1 MVEAKQNPAG
11 SYGERLQSARRAQMI
26 TVEDVAQELR
36 LSTDAVNA
44 LESGQIEMFG
54 AHAHVV
60 GHLRCYCKLLK
71 IDANE
76 LVSGY
81 RRKYPDW
88 DRLPAKVG
96 LIPSRVQRWGRWK
109 LVTWIVVITALCL
122 VAYQFWGEM
131 VLNWF
136 SG

>member
-1 MVEAKQNPAG
+1 MADTTQSPAG

-44 LESGQIEMFG
+44 LEAGTIEMFG

-60 GHLRCYCKLLK
+60 GHLRCYCKLLR
-71 IDANE
+71 ISAE
-76 LVSGY
+76 EVVSDY

-96 LIPSRVQRWGRWK
+96 LVPSRVQRWGRLK
-109 LVTWIVVITALCL
+109 LITWIVVATALCL
-122 VAYQFWGEM
+122 IAYQFWGDN
-131 VLNWF
+131 VLGWF
-136 SG
+136 QD

>member
-1 MVEAKQNPAG
+1 MADPTQNPAG

-44 LESGQIEMFG
+44 LEAEQIEMFG

-60 GHLRCYCKLLK
+60 GHLRCYCKLLS
-71 IDANE
+71 IDADE
-76 LVSGY
+76 LVTGY

-96 LIPSRVQRWGRWK
+96 LVPTRVQRWGRLK
-109 LVTWIVVITALCL
+109 LVTWILVVAAACL
-122 VAYQFWGEM
+122 VAYQFWGD
-131 VLNWF
+131 LFLGWF
-136 SG
+136 SD

>member
-1 MVEAKQNPAG
+1 MADPTQNPAG

-44 LESGQIEMFG
+44 LEAEQIEMFG

-60 GHLRCYCKLLK
+60 GHLRCYCKLLS
-71 IDANE
+71 IDADE
-76 LVSGY
+76 LVTDY

-96 LIPSRVQRWGRWK
+96 LVPTRVQHWGRLK
-109 LVTWIVVITALCL
+109 LVTWILVVAAACL
-122 VAYQFWGEM
+122 VAYQFWGD
-131 VLNWF
+131 LFLGWF
-136 SG
+136 SD

>member
-1 MVEAKQNPAG
+1 MPDPTQNPAG

-60 GHLRCYCKLLK
+60 GHLRCYCKLLS
-71 IDANE
+71 IDADD
-76 LVSGY
+76 LVTDY

-88 DRLPAKVG
+88 DRLPARVG
-96 LIPSRVQRWGRWK
+96 LVPSRVQRWGRLK
-109 LVTWIVVITALCL
+109 LVTWILVVAAVCL
-122 VAYQFWGEM
+122 VAYQFWGGE
-131 VLNWF
+131 VLGWF
-136 SG
+136 SD

>member
-1 MVEAKQNPAG
+1 MAEKTQDPAG

-26 TVEDVAQELR
+26 SVEDVAQELR

-44 LESGQIEMFG
+44 LEAGQIEMFG

-60 GHLRCYCKLLK
+60 GHLCCYCKLLK
-71 IDANE
+71 ISAEE
-76 LVSGY
+76 LITDY

-96 LIPSRVQRWGRWK
+96 LVPSRVQRWGRLK
-109 LVTWIVVITALCL
+109 LITWILVATALCL
-122 VAYQFWGEM
+122 IAYQFWGDM
-131 VLNWF
+131 VLGWF
-136 SG
+136 SD

>member
-1 MVEAKQNPAG
+1 MAEKTQDPAG
-11 SYGERLQSARRAQMI
+11 SYGDRLQSARRAQMI
-26 TVEDVAQELR
+26 SVEDVAQELR

-44 LESGQIEMFG
+44 LEAGQIEMFG

-71 IDANE
+71 ISAEE
-76 LVSGY
+76 LITDY

-96 LIPSRVQRWGRWK
+96 LVPSRVQRWGRLK
-109 LVTWIVVITALCL
+109 LITWILVATALCL
-122 VAYQFWGEM
+122 IVYQFWGDM
-131 VLNWF
+131 VLGWF
-136 SG
+136 SD

>member
-1 MVEAKQNPAG
+1 MADPTQNPAG
-11 SYGERLQSARRAQMI
+11 SYGERLQSSRRAQMI

-60 GHLRCYCKLLK
+60 GHLRCYCKLLS
-71 IDANE
+71 IDTDE
-76 LVSGY
+76 LVADY

-88 DRLPAKVG
+88 NRLPAKVG
-96 LIPSRVQRWGRWK
+96 LAPSRVQRWGRLK
-109 LVTWIVVITALCL
+109 LVTWILVAVAVCL
-122 VAYQFWGEM
+122 VAYQFWGG
-131 VLNWF
+131 LFLGWF
-136 SG
+136 SD